1 MKRLAA
7 IAALA
12 VLCLTLSGC
21 RFFTV
26 DTEELMFP
34 PEISGDMYPI
44 SKALSKSVKGEYR
57 LKYPSSGDQRSAIV
71 LEDLDGDGTREAFAF
86 YSTADDE
93 MTNMHIN
100 AICEQGDGYTSVGD
114 QSIVAGGVERVDFC
128 DLNGDGTKEILVGWE
143 VYGLSEKQLCVYA
156 LDDGT
161 FSQLISEKYSGY
173 ICCDLSGNGKNE
185 LLVHLL
191 NTVDA
196 VNTAS
201 LYSFSKNTPAKI
213 GSCVL
218 DGTVKTVSNPV
229 LSTLSTGQTAVYL
242 DEIKGAGAVTEV
254 LFYDG
259 GELKNPLLD
268 TENTYESN
276 RTLRAAS
283 INCRDIDG
291 DGVLEIPVATALP
304 NAAGTE
310 ELLYYTN
317 WCAFDGQKLAT
328 RRITV
333 VNSVDGY
340 YLEIPD
346 NLANRLAV
354 IKDTD
359 NHRRVFYYY
368 DKETETVGSRIAT
381 VAVVS
386 AEDFDSTEDKSGVFE
401 LGRSGKSVFVGSVGT
416 AAKVTVDEAQLK
428 DMFKI
433 NTPEV
438 KR

>member
-1 MKRLAA
+1 M
-7 IAALA
+7 
-12 VLCLTLSGC
+12 
-21 RFFTV
+21 
-26 DTEELMFP
+26 
-34 PEISGDMYPI
+34 
-44 SKALSKSVKGEYR
+44 
-57 LKYPSSGDQRSAIV
+57 
-71 LEDLDGDGTREAFAF
+71 
-86 YSTADDE
+86 
-93 MTNMHIN
+93 
-100 AICEQGDGYTSVGD
+100 
-114 QSIVAGGVERVDFC
+114 
-128 DLNGDGTKEILVGWE
+128 
-143 VYGLSEKQLCVYA
+143 
-156 LDDGT
+156 
-161 FSQLISEKYSGY
+161 
-173 ICCDLSGNGKNE
+173 
-185 LLVHLL
+185 
-191 NTVDA
+191 
-196 VNTAS
+196 
-201 LYSFSKNTPAKI
+201 
-213 GSCVL
+213 L

-291 DGVLEIPVATALP
+291 DGILEIPVATALP

-346 NLANRLAV
+346 NLAGRLAV

-359 NHRRVFYYY
+359 NHRRVLYYY